1 MLIIFPRA
9 GPIPPSC
16 LPWRFPAHLPCPP
29 RDSAAGIMF
38 PTPGHHVC
46 LLPTYPGCWFH
57 GGPGTTASCRGQPG
71 ELHPSRWQW
80 KVANSPPGRGE
91 GEEGWTQ
98 GLGTIWSRFVTECT
112 RCILRALGRVI
123 ALQPDGLRS
132 YQHGLRLLAVEGHR
146 MGVERP
152 RGWMKGSQG
161 EHLVL
166 HLLPSLLLFF

>member
-1 MLIIFPRA
+1 MLGSRALLRNGLGGPGHPPHTRPGPAA
-9 GPIPPSC
+9 GPQG
-16 LPWRFPAHLPCPP
+16 
-29 RDSAAGIMF
+29 SAAGIMF

-46 LLPTYPGCWFH
+46 LLPTYPGCRFH
-57 GGPGTTASCRGQPG
+57 RGPGTTASCRGEPG

-146 MGVERP
+146 MGVEYTQPIR
-152 RGWMKGSQG
+152 QG
-161 EHLVL
+161 
-166 HLLPSLLLFF
+166 LLPLSRCKLVV

>member
-1 MLIIFPRA
+1 MQKPLANKGTRGSSKRHSFQLSTHHPFIDMFA
-9 GPIPPSC
+9 VATGV
-16 LPWRFPAHLPCPP
+16 PAIA
-29 RDSAAGIMF
+29 S
-38 PTPGHHVC
+38 
-46 LLPTYPGCWFH
+46 LLQ
-57 GGPGTTASCRGQPG
+57 GGGDD
-71 ELHPSRWQW
+71 
-80 KVANSPPGRGE
+80 KK